1 LLAHGP
7 QEIQQAIILPPLFDE
22 LNYTRGF
29 IVDIM
34 RALSALNI
42 GTWLPDLP
50 GTGESP
56 HPLDSIGWDDW
67 LDAARVAGEA
77 VAAQSGARPHVI
89 ALRGGNLLAHA
100 VNGRSCWSF
109 APASGASLL
118 RQLQRA
124 QLISDKRNIDHQ
136 SDMNVYMGYTLSAD
150 MQFALENMGE
160 PTPLSPLHVR
170 EASSTE
176 MLWRRAEPARA
187 PELSTALAAE
197 IAQWIATCEAR

>member
-1 LLAHGP
+1 MN
-7 QEIQQAIILPPLFDE
+7 F
-22 LNYTRGF
+22 TRGF

-34 RALSALNI
+34 RALSAWDI

-50 GTGESP
+50 GTGESLR
-56 HPLDSIGWDDW
+56 PLDSIGWDDW
-67 LDAARVAGEA
+67 LNAARTAGEA
-77 VAAQSGARPHVI
+77 VTAQSGARPHVI

-124 QLISDKRNIDHQ
+124 QLISNKRSIDDQ
-136 SDMNVYMGYTLSAD
+136 FDINGYIGYTLSSQ
-150 MQFALENMGE
+150 MQIALENMGE
-160 PTPLSPLHVR
+160 PAPLSPLHVK
-170 EASSTE
+170 EASPAE
-176 MLWRRAEPARA
+176 MLWRRAEPTRA

-197 IAQWIATCEAR
+197 IARWIATCDAR

>member
-1 LLAHGP
+1 MN
-7 QEIQQAIILPPLFDE
+7 F
-22 LNYTRGF
+22 TRGF

-50 GTGESP
+50 GTGESLR
-56 HPLDSIGWDDW
+56 PLETISWDDW
-67 LDAARVAGEA
+67 LDAARTAGEA
-77 VAAQSGARPHVI
+77 VAAQSGRRPHVI

-100 VNGRSCWSF
+100 VDRRSCWSF

-118 RQLQRA
+118 RQLQRT
-124 QLISDKRNIDHQ
+124 QLISDKRNIHDQ
-136 SDMNVYMGYTLSAD
+136 SDINGYMGYTMSSQ
-150 MQFALENMGE
+150 MRISLENMSE
-160 PTPLSPLHVR
+160 PAPFSPLHVR

-197 IAQWIATCEAR
+197 IAQWIATCDAR